1 MKPIVYLM
9 MSGTLVLVGLS
20 GCGSD
25 GAAQSAAA
33 KPQVVVDV
41 AAAKPANVLT
51 ISSNDDFDQAL
62 RQYADRLVVVDF
74 HADWCGQCK
83 LLAPEL
89 AAVAAAHPG
98 ALIVLTVDVEKLP
111 KLADK
116 YLVEGLPLLVQI
128 KDGKEIN
135 RHVGLA
141 NRAQLTTWMGLP

>member
-1 MKPIVYLM
+1 

-25 GAAQSAAA
+25 DTAQIAVTHPQAAG
-33 KPQVVVDV
+33 DV
-41 AAAKPANVLT
+41 AAAKLANVLT
-51 ISSNDDFDQAL
+51 ISSANDFDQAL

-98 ALIVLTVDVEKLP
+98 ALALLTVDVEKLP

-116 YLVEGLPLLVQI
+116 YLVESLPLLVQI

-135 RHVGLA
+135 RKVGLA